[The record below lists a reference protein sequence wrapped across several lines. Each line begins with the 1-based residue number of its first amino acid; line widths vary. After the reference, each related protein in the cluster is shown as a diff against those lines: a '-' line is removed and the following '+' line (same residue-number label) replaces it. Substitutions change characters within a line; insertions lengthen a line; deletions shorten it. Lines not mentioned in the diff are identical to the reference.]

1 MPLLRVEAER
11 LSNNELEA
19 GVIKEII
26 DRDEL
31 FALMPFFKVN
41 SKSYTYN
48 REKTISGAEWLSP
61 VTDTVPEGAAEF
73 EEVTS
78 TLKILAGQV
87 EIDKFLSSTMADT
100 NSQTAIQLLA
110 KAKGV
115 GRQFRNVMVNGD
127 TAVNAKQP
135 DGLKKLTTAGQT
147 IAAGVNGNPLSMS
160 ALDELIHAVPLTP
173 DALMMN
179 ARTYRAYK
187 ALLRASGGGNDAV
200 MLQLENFGKS
210 IPSHDGVPII
220 LNDWVLNDET
230 MGTGTDLSSVYA
242 VRLNEADGFS
252 GIWGGD
258 TAGVQIET
266 MDMMENKDASL
277 IRLKWYVS
285 MVLKSTQST
294 ARLAGI
300 AS

>member
-19 GVIKEII
+19 GIIKEII

-110 KAKGV
+110 KAKGL

-127 TAVNAKQP
+127 NSVNPKQP
-135 DGLKKLTTAGQT
+135 DGLKRLTTAGQT
-147 IAAGVNGNPLSMS
+147 IAAGTNGNPLSLS
-160 ALDELIHAVPLTP
+160 SLDELVHAVPLTP

-187 ALLRASGGGNDAV
+187 ALLRAAGGNDAV
-200 MLQLENFGKS
+200 MLQLENFGKPV
-210 IPSHDGVPII
+210 PSHDGTPII
-220 LNDWVLNDET
+220 INDWVQNDED
-230 MGTGTDLSSVYA
+230 MGTGTGLTSVYA

-266 MDMMENKDASL
+266 LDMMENKDASL